1 MNVERC
7 ISLHNEIVR
16 HGWVGSGRSA
26 DSLASHSKPWFQVFG
41 EEAEAERSA
50 LSPDLVQFL
59 EQVQIPRVEEEG
71 FYTEF
76 FYWVQGLS
84 HPEYMFEFE
93 GMLWDYDY
101 KNDKDEEGN
110 GEEEEGEGEGDEE
123 EEEIEED
130 QGDEEEEGIKE
141 DQGDEEEEGNEG
153 RRLVLYAAAH
163 FDTGHIFGLM

>member
-26 DSLASHSKPWFQVFG
+26 DTLASHSKSWFEVFG
-41 EEAEAERSA
+41 DEAEAERSN
-50 LSPDLVQFL
+50 LSPGLIQFL
-59 EQVQIPRVEEEG
+59 EKIQIPRIEEEG
-71 FYTEF
+71 FYPEF

-93 GMLWDYDY
+93 DMLWDYDY
-101 KNDKDEEGN
+101 TNDKEEGN
-110 GEEEEGEGEGDEE
+110 GEKKGNG
-123 EEEIEED
+123 
-130 QGDEEEEGIKE
+130 
-141 DQGDEEEEGNEG
+141 EEEGNGDEEDIEEDEGDEG

-163 FDTGHIFGLM
+163 FDTGHICELM

>member
-16 HGWVGSGRSA
+16 HGWVGSDRSP
-26 DSLASHSKPWFQVFG
+26 DTLASHSKSWFQVFG
-41 EEAEAERSA
+41 EEAEVERSA

-71 FYTEF
+71 FYPEF

-93 GMLWDYDY
+93 DMLWDYDY
-101 KNDKDEEGN
+101 KNDKEEEGN
-110 GEEEEGEGEGDEE
+110 GEEEEEGWRKYV
-123 EEEIEED
+123 ISS
-130 QGDEEEEGIKE
+130 KE
-141 DQGDEEEEGNEG
+141 ASGSDWE
-153 RRLVLYAAAH
+153 LV
-163 FDTGHIFGLM
+163 

>member
-26 DSLASHSKPWFQVFG
+26 DTLASHSKSWFQVFG

-71 FYTEF
+71 FYPEF

-93 GMLWDYDY
+93 DMLWDYDY

-110 GEEEEGEGEGDEE
+110 GEEEEGEGDEE

-130 QGDEEEEGIKE
+130 QGDEEGEGIEE
-141 DQGDEEEEGNEG
+141 DQGDEEEEGDEG

-163 FDTGHIFGLM
+163 FDTGHICGLM